1 MVESTATIKLRAV
14 DTNVVTTINNI
25 STASTNALLGATAL
39 AGGFKLLEN
48 ASNTSVARMAVGA
61 NNAQLLSDNFGKLA
75 NAGNKATQ
83 ALSKISNAVF
93 YTQQLAIAADGL
105 GKAYDKYARIPQAM
119 QAMQASGVGTY
130 QVEQFNNLTEAIKGS
145 DIALDSLLVS
155 SIAEL
160 GEFEQ
165 AAARAGTI
173 LKSSLRFDSSGS
185 PMTANASER
194 LENALSVQKLVGE
207 KLNNSVTSTQALTG
221 QYEVLSSGFTNQK
234 DSQEVLEQGLKLV
247 GIGEAGGV
255 AVDTTATLQLLTKT
269 LNAYTLEAGDAGKVS
284 AKLNAIVENGLTTI
298 PELANGFG
306 AMATQA
312 AKANIGLDDSA
323 AAVATLTVQGT
334 STAEAL
340 TGIARISSNII
351 SKTPEAEKELAKLQ
365 IRGQKIR
372 FDKAEIQAKGFTQ
385 ALIDLYDAAGGSAE
399 VLTQIFPEDVAYRTV
414 NALLVEQ
421 GRKLSGNKEA
431 IKSADEA
438 KLDEIF
444 EIAKSDRVSTL
455 VSISNR
461 FKESII
467 QIGQALAPTLEP
479 GIKALETIST
489 SFANLP
495 EPVRKAIGAY
505 LAFKI
510 QSKAVGGAIGEIVKT
525 LAVLATNYLSVRLIS
540 LALTGQLGKEANA
553 IKALIT
559 QKKGLAAATLQLFG
573 IDQKWRL
580 EQVATTDAIAR
591 QGKVAQATAAV
602 KTKAASVVKTGA
614 TTAIAFTSGISKEQ
628 VTTELEKRKQQAI
641 AAARAGTAKA
651 KEYTQQLADKTGV
664 QIPSIV
670 VPTPS
675 IDKKQVV
682 TELEKRK
689 QQAINAARAGTAKA
703 QEIVQPPVITRKSAL
718 NNLVASDRSFIDANS
733 EYSKQKGEFDLSEGR
748 TQRAVDIRDR
758 AMGSVDQ
765 AEVALLEAKN
775 KAIASTGDRQ
785 AALNE
790 VTKRQEKLKQANNIL
805 NQREWELTQLNT
817 AGMYQRNR
825 LIAAENN
832 LEQARVAAKVK
843 YLPLA
848 KAITEAQK
856 AEVLAT
862 KLNETAK
869 IAKLKAEQA
878 EVALGNKSKITMLLK
893 RDAYLAEVMATKASE
908 AASKKKAVTTALE
921 TKLTEQ
927 QFLAENGLYKAR
939 MFGRTVT
946 LSEAGVIG
954 SINKLLTT
962 NITLTGASA
971 VATSGLAKTKATL
984 AAVTSL
990 LNVQIGI
997 ETVKLG
1003 ALKRIRTLEDAYSLL
1018 SGGIGKTGS
1027 AIGGLLAPLGA
1038 TGPLLGVTAIATIAL
1053 REEFFG
1059 LGKDAR
1065 KLTKD
1070 YQEFLKEQDK
1080 LGTSIAK
1087 RTGLTAI
1094 EGKLDGNLDNAGI
1107 ADDLT
1112 KLKDSGALTTSEFNR
1127 LNTAF
1132 NNAADGGTNAKESLQ
1147 KLRSEIKGVQADAQK
1162 VEKTFFNKVIGGIK
1176 KTPGLI
1182 GKVIESPFVLAAMGI
1197 NSGLGLAKSGA
1208 DAFYGEPTKPKLVGY
1223 GDIQASR
1230 EAYRLRD
1237 PLSVLSKFQAQ
1248 AGDRFLDTTEL
1259 IISYRE
1265 NLVLTSEAQNKVAQ
1279 GMKLSTADLANEQA
1293 AYQAKEDQNRLQI
1306 KGLEDTI
1313 TSTLAIAAKTKNED
1327 NKALLENQ
1335 IQQTIRQKEALEKQN
1350 EALKQLQEDTKK
1362 YLTETLPA
1370 IQTALKEN
1378 ANPVL
1383 ALTNAQQEFDQTFIK
1398 DADGRVTKL
1407 LKPLEILRDEGSKLI
1422 GQIQENLAFGLLDS
1436 VGGEAVAAEQIR
1448 AIRDNQIS
1456 VMEDGQLVTGYRYS
1470 LGQRREL
1477 TSQIVQLENEDLKR
1491 AESKNKLEIDL
1502 VKSLAQYQLETT
1514 EATNVKVAELQEAAI
1529 ANSIQQKE
1537 NEIAEFKKLGL
1548 RTIDMEIELEALR
1561 IQQQSSGFE
1570 SDAAK
1575 LQQRLADARFLSQK
1589 SEVGS
1594 QKLIANAQKLIASL
1608 NQQNTIITSNVEQYQ
1623 NELQVKGQIAELSN
1637 SISKNE
1643 VYNAGVA
1650 QKLAVVKLANFKET
1664 LPLERSQLENQI
1676 KVTNEQNKQN
1686 LLQAQSSVQKAEL
1699 ARFEAQEQY
1708 NLAQRN
1714 GASEEQLER
1723 MYLQVEQAQLGVD
1736 SASEGV
1742 KQAQFQLDTEGKL
1755 SDRKLEQFDVSKK
1768 LQENSGAIAISQAQ
1782 LAETEAK
1789 ITREYELRSRAIEI
1803 RSQKSEVR
1811 SKEFNSIVSF
1821 RTGEL
1826 SLALQVTNS
1835 EREKLKIAQQLAA
1848 LKLRSLRTQIASE
1861 AEVLAINQQQAKL
1874 QLKAKQDK
1882 TGAELQQNVADILKI
1897 QADNKGLVAK
1907 GASKEE
1913 IEAGQA
1919 QYNAAIAQR
1928 QVLLNRASQE
1938 QQEAKLLNLSQ
1949 AADRKAFSRESIL
1962 KVDSA
1967 RVEAIESLPES
1978 QRSSAAK
1985 RLANEFVGKS
1995 GVGSSTPALMQDID
2009 NLSNF
2014 RIQIPE
2020 IKIPQIELPSLDDIK
2035 ADVRAI
2041 VSEFNVNRPKTDAEK
2056 VTQGDGRKFVIQS
2069 LTMDSPINIT
2079 ISGANK
2085 DEIAQKVE
2093 GIVYNALGDSFRN
2106 LEQKLNSY

>member
-1 MVESTATIKLRAV
+1 LVESTATIKLRAV
-14 DTNVVTTINNI
+14 DSNVVSTINNV
-25 STASTNALLGATAL
+25 SAASTNALIGATAL

-61 NNAQLLSDNFGKLA
+61 NNAQLLSNSFGKLA
-75 NAGNKATQ
+75 DAGNKATQ
-83 ALSKISNAVF
+83 AISKVSTAIF

-130 QVEQFNNLTEAIKGS
+130 QVEQFNNLTAAIKGS

-173 LKSSLRFDSSGS
+173 LKSSLRFDGAGN
-185 PMTANASER
+185 PLTANATER
-194 LENALSVQKLVGE
+194 LENALSVQKLVGD

-221 QYEVLSSGFTNQK
+221 QYEVLSSGFTTQT

-351 SKTPEAEKELAKLQ
+351 DKTPEAEKELAKLQ

-414 NALLVEQ
+414 NALLTEQ
-421 GRKLSGNKEA
+421 GRKLSANKEA
-431 IKSADEA
+431 IAGADEA
-438 KLDEIF
+438 KLNEIF

-467 QIGQALAPTLEP
+467 QIGQSLAPTLEP
-479 GIKALETIST
+479 GINALETISRT
-489 SFANLP
+489 FANLP

-540 LALTGQLGKEANA
+540 LALTGQLGKEASA

-559 QKKGLAAATLQLFG
+559 QKKGLAAATLQLVG

-580 EQVATTDAIAR
+580 EQTAATAAMAS
-591 QGKVAQATAAV
+591 QGKVATATAAA
-602 KTKAASVVKTGA
+602 KTKAAAVVKTGA
-614 TTAIAFTSGISKEQ
+614 GLAGSVAVTGLAATSGISKEQ
-628 VTTELEKRKQQAI
+628 VLTELEKRKQQAI
-641 AAARAGTAKA
+641 ALAQVGSAKA
-651 KEYTQQLADKTGV
+651 TQYAQQLADKYGF
-664 QIPSIV
+664 QLP
-670 VPTPS
+670 
-675 IDKKQVV
+675 VV
-682 TELEKRK
+682 TPVPGQKSEV
-689 QQAINAARAGTAKA
+689 KA
-703 QEIVQPPVITRKSAL
+703 QKAAPIVAPPPPKERVSAL
-718 NNLVASDRSFIDANS
+718 DNLVTNDRSVAEASS
-733 EYSKQKGEFDLSEGR
+733 EYSKQQRESDKAEGRRQKAEFDRNKAIG
-748 TQRAVDIRDR
+748 
-758 AMGSVDQ
+758 GVDQ
-765 AEVALLEAKN
+765 AEIKLAEAKN
-775 KAIASTGDRQ
+775 KAIASTTNKQ
-785 AALNE
+785 AALAE
-790 VTKRQEKLKQANNIL
+790 VTKRQQKLTAASNLL
-805 NQREWELTQLNT
+805 NQKEFELTQLNT
-817 AGMYQRNR
+817 ASLYAQNR
-825 LIAAENN
+825 AIAAGNT
-832 LEQARVAAKVK
+832 LEQQRLAAKAK

-848 KAITEAQK
+848 KAITSAQK

-862 KLNETAK
+862 KLNETAI

-878 EVALGNKSKITMLLK
+878 EVALGNKSKITMMLK
-893 RDAYLAEVMATKASE
+893 RDAKLADIMATNASE
-908 AASKKKAVTTALE
+908 LASKRKAIAIALE

-927 QFLAENGLYKAR
+927 QFLAEQGLYKAR
-939 MFGRTVT
+939 IFGRTVT
-946 LSEAGVIG
+946 LSEVGLMG

-962 NITLTGASA
+962 NITLAGASA
-971 VATSGLAKTKATL
+971 VATSGLAKTKAAL

-1003 ALKRIRTLEDAYSLL
+1003 AIKGIRSLEGAYLLL
-1018 SGGIGKTGS
+1018 SGAAGKTTS
-1027 AIGGLLAPLGA
+1027 FISGLTAPLGA
-1038 TGPLLGVTAIATIAL
+1038 LAPLLGVAAIATIAL
-1053 REEFFG
+1053 RDEFFG

-1065 KLTKD
+1065 NLTKS

-1080 LGTSIAK
+1080 LNTSISK
-1087 RTGLTAI
+1087 RSGLTAI
-1094 EGKLDGNLDNAGI
+1094 EGKLEGNLDDSNIAG
-1107 ADDLT
+1107 DLT
-1112 KLKDSGALTTSEFNR
+1112 KLKDSGALTASEFNNLR
-1127 LNTAF
+1127 TAF
-1132 NNAADGGTNAKESLQ
+1132 NNAANGGNNAKESLQ
-1147 KLRSEIKGVQADAQK
+1147 QLRTEIKKVKADAQEIDK
-1162 VEKTFFNKVIGGIK
+1162 GVINKIFDGIK

-1182 GKVIESPFVLAAMGI
+1182 GKGVDRIFNNSAAALNTVATGKI
-1197 NSGLGLAKSGA
+1197 VTRK
-1208 DAFYGEPTKPKLVGY
+1208 
-1223 GDIQASR
+1223 DIAASR
-1230 EAYRLRD
+1230 EASKLIE
-1237 PLSVLSKFQAQ
+1237 PLSVLGNSQAQ
-1248 AGDRFLDTTEL
+1248 AGDRFIDTTES

-1265 NLVLTSEAQNKVAQ
+1265 NLVLTSEAQNKVRS
-1279 GMKLSTADLANEQA
+1279 GFKLSTADLANEQA
-1293 AYQAKEDQNRLQI
+1293 AYQGRADRNRQVI
-1306 KGLEDTI
+1306 EGLEKTI
-1313 TSTLAIAAKTKNED
+1313 AETKAIADKTKNED
-1327 NKALLENQ
+1327 NKQLLENQ
-1335 IQQTIRQKEALEKQN
+1335 IEQTIRQKEALEAQT
-1350 EALKQLQEDTKK
+1350 EALKQLEEETKK

-1378 ANPVL
+1378 FNPQL
-1383 ALTNAQQEFDQTFIK
+1383 ALTNAADAFSQTFLT
-1398 DADGRVTKL
+1398 DADGKVTKL
-1407 LKPLEILRDEGSKLI
+1407 LKPIEILRDEGSKLI
-1422 GQIQENLAFGLLDS
+1422 GQIQENMSFGLLDNVG
-1436 VGGEAVAAEQIR
+1436 VGGEVAAAEQIK

-1456 VMEDGQLVTGYRYS
+1456 LLEDGNLLTGYRYS
-1470 LGQRREL
+1470 LGQRREI
-1477 TSQIVQLENEDLKR
+1477 TSQIVDLENADLKR
-1491 AESKNKLEIDL
+1491 AEAKNKLEIDL
-1502 VKSLAQYQLETT
+1502 IKSLAQAQLETT
-1514 EATNVKVAELQEAAI
+1514 ESTNVKVANLQQKAI

-1548 RTIDMEIELEALR
+1548 RTIDLELQLEALR

-1570 SDAAK
+1570 SDSAK
-1575 LQQRLADARFLSQK
+1575 LQQELAEARFLNQQ
-1589 SEVGS
+1589 SELET
-1594 QKLIANAQKLIASL
+1594 QKLIANAQKLITSL

-1623 NELQVKGQIAELSN
+1623 NELEVKGQIAELSN

-1676 KVTNEQNKQN
+1676 KISKEQNQQN
-1686 LLQAQSSVQKAEL
+1686 LLEAQTKQQKAEL
-1699 ARFEAQEQY
+1699 AKYEAQELF
-1708 NLAQRN
+1708 NLSERN
-1714 GASEEQLER
+1714 GASSEQLER
-1723 MYLQVEQAQLGVD
+1723 MQLQIEQSDLALDAAKDGVQ
-1736 SASEGV
+1736 
-1742 KQAQFQLDTEGKL
+1742 QAQFQLDTEGQL
-1755 SDRKLEQFDVSKK
+1755 SDRKLTQFEVSKK
-1768 LQENSGAIAISQAQ
+1768 LQENSGAIAISQAK

-1789 ITREYELRSRAIEI
+1789 ITREYELRSRAIEV
-1803 RSQKSEVR
+1803 RSQKSEVK

-1897 QADNKGLVAK
+1897 QADNKGLKAK

-1919 QYNAAIAQR
+1919 QYDAAIAQR

-1938 QQEAKLLNLSQ
+1938 KQESSLLNLSQ
-1949 AADRKAFSRESIL
+1949 AVDRKAFVRESQL
-1962 KVDSA
+1962 KIDTA
-1967 RVEAIESLPES
+1967 RVEAVETLPEDQKLKAS
-1978 QRSSAAK
+1978 K
-1985 RLANEFVGKS
+1985 KLAREFIDKS
-1995 GVGSSTPALMQDID
+1995 GVGFSTPNVLSAVDS
-2009 NLSNF
+2009 LSNF
-2014 RIQIPE
+2014 TVRIPDL
-2020 IKIPQIELPSLDDIK
+2020 KIPKIELPSLDDIK

-2041 VSEFNVNRPKTDAEK
+2041 LSEFNVNKSNIQPNNPSNTDSSQPENK
-2056 VTQGDGRKFVIQS
+2056 KYVIQNLS
-2069 LTMDSPINIT
+2069 MDSPINIT
-2079 ISGANK
+2079 ISGASK
-2085 DEIAQKVE
+2085 EEIAQKVE
-2093 GIVYNALGDSFRN
+2093 GIVYNAVGDSFRD
-2106 LEQKLNSY
+2106 LEKKLNSY